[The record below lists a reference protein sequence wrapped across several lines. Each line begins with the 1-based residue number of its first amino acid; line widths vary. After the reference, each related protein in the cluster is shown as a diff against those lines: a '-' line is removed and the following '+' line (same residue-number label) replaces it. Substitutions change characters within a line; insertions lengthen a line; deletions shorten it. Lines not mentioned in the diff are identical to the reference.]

1 MMINVNHH
9 QWWYKNKLKK
19 LLKKYLKLIALIG
32 VVVCW
37 SYSDLVASSKEK
49 GINNLDYL
57 IEGKKWVL

>member
-1 MMINVNHH
+1 M
-9 QWWYKNKLKK
+9 
-19 LLKKYLKLIALIG
+19 KKYLKLIALIG

-57 IEGKKWVL
+57 IVSKKWVL